1 MSDKQARVGIGVIVI
16 KDGMFLI
23 QKRKGSHGT
32 GTWSIPGGHLEFGES
47 FAETAERE
55 VLEETGVK
63 IKNIRFGAV
72 TNDVLVSDDKHYV
85 SIWLVSDYD
94 SGEARIMEPDKCD
107 DLKWVTFG
115 SLPEPLAPWWSQL
128 FVSEFY
134 DQLKKLAS

>member
-1 MSDKQARVGIGVIVI
+1 MSDKQARVGIGVIVV
-16 KDGMFLI
+16 KDGTFLI

-72 TNDVLVSDDKHYV
+72 TNDILPSDDKHYV
-85 SIWLVSDYD
+85 SIWLVSDYA
-94 SGEARIMEPDKCD
+94 SGEPRIIEPDKCD
-107 DLKWVTFG
+107 ELEWVTFDT
-115 SLPEPLAPWWSQL
+115 LPAPLAPWWNQL
-128 FVSEFY
+128 FASEFY
-134 DQLKKLAS
+134 DQLKKLTK